1 MVWLVISE
9 RSRTTSPGTWAATA
23 GWGSRSRPAQSAKVR
38 NQGAARG
45 REAYHIGFHEGGG
58 RRPLRLHFSNS
69 KMAVEGRRRGGVE
82 RGGGGPGFCSS
93 VCVRACGLLVSSGG
107 HGPHRPRP
115 VGGWDGALGRLMTQ
129 QDCELTGHQSPSRCI
144 FLFFHSPHDYSLFIS
159 ISTKK
164 ERK

>member
-1 MVWLVISE
+1 
-9 RSRTTSPGTWAATA
+9 
-23 GWGSRSRPAQSAKVR
+23 
-38 NQGAARG
+38 
-45 REAYHIGFHEGGG
+45 
-58 RRPLRLHFSNS
+58 
-69 KMAVEGRRRGGVE
+69 MAVEGRRRGGVE

-129 QDCELTGHQSPSRCI
+129 QATKVRQDV
-144 FLFFHSPHDYSLFIS
+144 FFYFSISSPHDYSLFIS